1 MKLKV
6 LLVLLLIVAVLLP
19 LTSIFQS
26 ASVSQF
32 GYSGIG
38 SSVVVVAKESNVY
51 ARVEITVQPF
61 VNNTNVVVQG
71 GSIQPT
77 TLTFPNG
84 TTVAVTRATTFD
96 IVLPNSVIFNFG
108 SPSAGGFGYSVSPSR
123 SISLEVL
130 NGLNA
135 TYGPASSGA
144 PGIDIFQYTVTGDY
158 ELSVQA
164 LGVSI

>member
-6 LLVLLLIVAVLLP
+6 LLGLLLIAAILLP

-26 ASVSQF
+26 ASVAQF

-51 ARVEITVQPF
+51 ARIEITVQPL

-71 GSIQPT
+71 GSIQPV
-77 TLTFPNG
+77 TLTFPNR
-84 TTVAVTRATTFD
+84 TVVAVTRATTFD
-96 IVLPNSVIFNFG
+96 IVLPNSAIFNFG
-108 SPSAGGFGYSVSPSR
+108 SPSAGGFGYDVSPSR

-135 TYGPASSGA
+135 TYASAIGGI